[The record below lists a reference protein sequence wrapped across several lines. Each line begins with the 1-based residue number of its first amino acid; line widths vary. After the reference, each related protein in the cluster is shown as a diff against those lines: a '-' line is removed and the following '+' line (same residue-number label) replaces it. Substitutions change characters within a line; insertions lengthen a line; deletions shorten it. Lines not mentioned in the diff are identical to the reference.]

1 MIEIATPLLT
11 VKELAQRLR
20 VSEATAYILVKQGKI
35 ASYRIGGNRGAIR
48 IRPEDVVAYLASA
61 MQPASNAMPLTKP
74 VRIQLKH
81 MKLK

>member
-1 MIEIATPLLT
+1 MVEIATPLLT

-20 VSEATAYILVKQGKI
+20 VSLATAYILVKQGKI

-48 IRPEDVVAYLASA
+48 VRPEDVVAYLESA
-61 MQPASNAMPLTKP
+61 MQPVSNTMPQAKP

-81 MKLK
+81 LKLN